1 MSSIAEKTIKKYL
14 PSLKV
19 KGKSVRLKG
28 LPALYQGLYDFEE
41 LDIFERPFLV
51 VKVKDKG
58 LGPKDFK
65 KHSRVLKSSLDYP
78 QIWFLKELHFNK
90 VQRMIQNEMN
100 FIIEDKHVHLPSLNV
115 SIRPEAVKVSPR
127 TQLSGMSVNML
138 IREILLGDLTGKSK
152 VEVSTIFKTTRMSAG
167 RAIEPLLENE
177 LCDEIKVGVA
187 KKVQFKGRLELWNY
201 LKRNIHSP
209 VKEVLFIDKV
219 PKALPLSGIS
229 ALSKQSMLA
238 EDEIMTFAS
247 DKKAFKKKFTNTE
260 PVLEEFAKARIEL
273 WDRPTILQENKCI
286 NIIDIYLVLKEIQ
299 DERVQIELSELLK
312 KHKLEV

>member
-19 KGKSVRLKG
+19 EGKSVRLKS

-41 LDIFERPFLV
+41 LDIFEQPFLV

-65 KHSRVLKSSLDYP
+65 KHSKILKSSLDYP

-90 VQRMIQNEMN
+90 VQRMIQNELN
-100 FIIEDKHVHLPSLNV
+100 FIIEDKQVHLPSMNV
-115 SIRPEAVKVSPR
+115 SIRPETVKVSSR

-152 VEVSTIFKTTRMSAG
+152 VEIATMFKTTKMSAG

-177 LCDEIKVGVA
+177 LCAEIKVGVV
-187 KKVQFKGRLELWNY
+187 KKIEFKERLELWNF
-201 LKRNIHSP
+201 LKNNIKTP
-209 VKEVLFIDKV
+209 VKEIIFLDKV

-238 EDEIMTFAS
+238 DDELMTFAS
-247 DKKAFKKKFTNTE
+247 DKKAFKKIFTNTE
-260 PVLEEFAKARIEL
+260 PVFEDSAKARIEL
-273 WDRPTILQENKCI
+273 WDRPTTLQDDGCI
-286 NIIDIYLVLKEIQ
+286 NILDTYLVLKESQ
-299 DERVQIELSELLK
+299 DERVQIELSKLLK
-312 KHKLEV
+312 KQKLEM